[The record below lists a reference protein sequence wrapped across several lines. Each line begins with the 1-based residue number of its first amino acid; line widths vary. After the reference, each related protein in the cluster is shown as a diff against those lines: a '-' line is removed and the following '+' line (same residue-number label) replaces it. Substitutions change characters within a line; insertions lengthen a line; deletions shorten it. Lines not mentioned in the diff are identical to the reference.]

1 MMMWRKRTGGW
12 LWLLALIGGCV
23 SAGRIDSDL
32 IGRYQRSVLRGS
44 PQRRAG
50 AEGLDALR
58 PTAGA
63 TGPRLKVVTDPAGK
77 TDTIPLTLA
86 EAVRRAL
93 MSNTDIRVVSFDPAI
108 SREQMIQAAA
118 AFDVAVFGAIS
129 HARVD
134 HPTASTFLSGKS
146 RTIPLEVGLRKT
158 TTWGGQAEWTWDL
171 TRTSDD
177 SAFSTLNPRY
187 ESATAIQLSQPLL
200 RGAGRDFNLAALRIA
215 RLGHKTAAS
224 QFRQTVEDVVTRLE
238 TAYWRLTQA
247 AGDVKI
253 QRALLKRT
261 EATLAKVQVRFK
273 NRLAALI
280 DVRHAEAAVRS
291 RQAALVRLER
301 VALDA
306 QDALATL
313 LADAQINVL
322 RRHQIVPVTAP
333 TTEPVTV
340 DRARQLVA
348 ALRHSPVLEQARV
361 AIAASDIQV
370 RVARNE
376 TLPSLTLTASTGL
389 MGLRGTG
396 GRAMGQMT
404 TLDYLDHSI
413 GVTFEQPVGNRSARA
428 RLRQRRLE
436 RLQAISRWQN
446 LADQVAMQVSQAVQQ
461 VRKSHEELTKQQ
473 VAAKALNDY
482 ARILDA
488 NPDAPQFAGAV
499 GYALWLDN
507 TLRSQEALAAANR
520 AVLQATVE
528 YNNALARLSQF
539 TGTTLQ
545 RHHVKLDRDTAE
557 DLIRE
562 VLDYRSAPPGR
573 ARWER

>member
-1 MMMWRKRTGGW
+1 MMCRKRAGSW
-12 LWLLALIGGCV
+12 LWVAALVGGCV
-23 SAGRIDSDL
+23 PAGRIESDL

-44 PQRRAG
+44 PQRRVG
-50 AEGLDALR
+50 ETGLDALR
-58 PTAGA
+58 PTAGT
-63 TGPRLKVVTDPAGK
+63 TGPKLKVVKDPAGK
-77 TDTIPLTLA
+77 IDTIPLALA

-93 MSNTDIRVVSFDPAI
+93 MNNMDIRVVSFDPAI

-118 AFDVAVFGAIS
+118 AFDVAVFGGVS
-129 HARVD
+129 HARAD
-134 HPTASTFLSGKS
+134 RPTASPFLSGKS

-158 TTWGGQAEWTWDL
+158 TTWGGQVEWTWDL

-187 ESATAIQLSQPLL
+187 ESATAVQLSQPLL

-224 QFRQTVEDVVTRLE
+224 QFRQTVEQVVTEVE
-238 TAYWRLTQA
+238 TAYWRLAQA
-247 AGDVKI
+247 AGDVTI
-253 QRALLKRT
+253 QKALLKRMR
-261 EATLAKVQVRFK
+261 ATLEKVRVRFK
-273 NRLAALI
+273 NKLAALI
-280 DVRHAEAAVRS
+280 DVRQAEAAVFWHE
-291 RQAALVRLER
+291 AVLVRLER
-301 VALDA
+301 GALDA

-322 RRHQIVPVTAP
+322 RRYLIVPVTEP
-333 TTEPVTV
+333 ITEPVTM

-348 ALRHSPVLEQARV
+348 ALRHSPVLQQARL
-361 AIAASDIQV
+361 AIAAADIQV

-389 MGLRGTG
+389 TGLRGTG
-396 GRAMGQMT
+396 GKAMGQMT
-404 TLDYLDHSI
+404 TFDYLDHSI
-413 GVTFEQPVGNRSARA
+413 GVTFEQPLGNRSARA

-446 LADQVAMQVSQAVQQ
+446 VADQVAMRVSQAVQH
-461 VRKSHEELTKQQ
+461 VRKSHEELTRQR
-473 VAAKALNDY
+473 VAAKARREH
-482 ARILDA
+482 ARILEA

-499 GYALWLDN
+499 GYALWLDH
-507 TLRSQEALAAANR
+507 TLRSQELLATAER
-520 AVLQATVE
+520 AVLQATIE
-528 YNNALARLSQF
+528 YNAALAALSQA

-557 DLIRE
+557 DLVRD

-573 ARWER
+573 TRWRR